1 MSYAPSINWSL
12 ALALGGTGSRGLPEV
27 DSRQVQQ
34 LVADLRV
41 TARRAGELAA
51 ARLGV
56 DSPGASRISVVDW
69 AGWGRAVR
77 SMVEATVDEFD
88 LPRRPAGPLNRLRG
102 AGNAVLLGAGLRMA
116 SRRLLGQFDAYTGS
130 DSLYLIAPTIVAHE
144 RSHGFV
150 PSDFRL
156 WVALHEQTHALQFR
170 AAPWLRGWIAERA
183 RTVFE
188 DDAPPLPGLVAWAR
202 TGDLASMLATG
213 EAGEALGELVAAMTF
228 LEGHADHTADNA
240 GRGHVRTVRALRKA
254 FTRPKGASG
263 LGRFSSSLDKSAQYR
278 DGLAFCDRI
287 TALKGR
293 AALMTAFAQ
302 PGNLPRPQEITEPR
316 RWLDRVDG

>member
-77 SMVEATVDEFD
+77 SMIEATVHELD
-88 LPRRPAGPLNRLRG
+88 LPRRPAGPLNRVRG
-102 AGNAVLLGAGLRMA
+102 AGNAVLLGSGLRMA

-130 DSLYLIAPTIVAHE
+130 DTLYLVAPTIVAHE

-170 AAPWLRGWIAERA
+170 AAPGCEPGSPGVRERSS
-183 RTVFE
+183 RT
-188 DDAPPLPGLVAWAR
+188 
-202 TGDLASMLATG
+202 
-213 EAGEALGELVAAMTF
+213 
-228 LEGHADHTADNA
+228 
-240 GRGHVRTVRALRKA
+240 
-254 FTRPKGASG
+254 TRP
-263 LGRFSSSLDKSAQYR
+263 RFPVWWH
-278 DGLAFCDRI
+278 
-287 TALKGR
+287 GR
-293 AALMTAFAQ
+293 APATS
-302 PGNLPRPQEITEPR
+302 PRCSRPAR
-316 RWLDRVDG
+316 RGRRSANWWPP